1 MQIHGIGEL
10 ILRTREERGISQKEL
25 ACGLCEQQKLS
36 SIEMGNDLPDTFLL
50 EAFMSRMG
58 KSADKLEYVI
68 SEEEYKFY
76 VLRDSI
82 EEALGQEQYREVEQ
96 KLAEYEGYLM
106 EEDVLHFQYLDMV
119 QAFLVWTE
127 EQKKQ
132 EAIAWLES
140 AMDRTMPFWR
150 EEGIWGHA
158 ASWLEAG
165 LFLLWADRTKE
176 EEERSRFFERMLA
189 YIEEQWLDEEE
200 KVKIYPFTALL
211 YCRRLIREK
220 KYQQVQELCKKAIRL
235 LTENNTISNLLE
247 LLKLR
252 IIALQELAGK
262 EKELER
268 LIRQK
273 DALEAIEKE
282 YFYKVFETS
291 IFTKVKRE
299 LYLDREIIRKNR
311 KAMGITQEK
320 LSDGICTQETLA
332 RIEGGR
338 KAREKN
344 FQRLAERVSWKKEKR
359 TNEIG
364 CWDYVLLEKKREI
377 DWLAS
382 RYRNQEAKEKL
393 LAFPCPAT
401 IEGQQYVSYMMAM
414 LELQLKEREPEEV
427 LKLLEEAL
435 KMTLKLKDWT
445 KIKDYVLAKQEIL
458 ILNGMGI
465 AYAQMGQ
472 KKKAIE
478 LYEDI
483 MEGYRQSKIAPVFQA
498 YGMLTVLGNLAL
510 YLEEEDCFEEALR
523 QLEKK
528 IQLELSC
535 RRVGGVGKI
544 LVDAAY
550 TMERQNTQGE
560 KRKQM
565 YIQAYYLLDLMQE
578 NVTKGIVFNHFKVV
592 YGEEIEVE
600 ESCCIK

>member
-58 KSADKLEYVI
+58 KSADKLEYII

-82 EEALGQEQYREVEQ
+82 EEALAQEQYREVEQ
-96 KLAEYEGYLM
+96 KLAEYEEYLM

-119 QAFLVWTE
+119 RAFLVWTE

-150 EEGIWGHA
+150 EEGIWSHA
-158 ASWLEAG
+158 VSWLEAG
-165 LFLLWADRTKE
+165 LFLLWVDRIKE
-176 EEERSRFFERMLA
+176 EEELSRFFERLLA

-200 KVKIYPFTALL
+200 KAKIYPFTVLL
-211 YCRRLIREK
+211 YCRRLIKEK
-220 KYQQVQELCKKAIRL
+220 KYQQVQELCKKAIRI

-252 IIALQELAGK
+252 IIALQELEGK

-282 YFYKVFETS
+282 YFYKVSETS

-498 YGMLTVLGNLAL
+498 YGMLTVLGNLASF
-510 YLEEEDCFEEALR
+510 LEECDFYDESLSYRKEKFN
-523 QLEKK
+523 LEMK
-528 IQLELSC
+528 C
-535 RRVGGVGKI
+535 RRIGSIAQI
-544 LVDAAY
+544 LTGWAY
-550 TMERQNTQGE
+550 TLERQE
-560 KRKQM
+560 KEEERREKM
-565 YIQAYYLLDLMQE
+565 YLQAYYISDLVE
-578 NVTKGIVFNHFKVV
+578 DAITKEIIKTHFQKV
-592 YGEEIEVE
+592 YGYSIE
-600 ESCCIK
+600 

>member
-1 MQIHGIGEL
+1 MQIHSIGEL

-25 ACGLCEQQKLS
+25 ACGLCEQRKLS

-50 EAFMSRMG
+50 EAFMGRMG

-96 KLAEYEGYLM
+96 KLAEYEEYLM

-119 QAFLVWTE
+119 RTFLVWTE

-150 EEGIWGHA
+150 EEGIWSHA
-158 ASWLEAG
+158 VSWLEAG

-176 EEERSRFFERMLA
+176 EEELSRFFERLLA

-200 KVKIYPFTALL
+200 KAKIYPFTVLL
-211 YCRRLIREK
+211 YCRRLKKEK
-220 KYQQVQELCKKAIRL
+220 KYQQVQELCKKAIRI

-252 IIALQELAGK
+252 IIALQEMEGK

-282 YFYKVFETS
+282 YFYKVSETS

-320 LSDGICTQETLA
+320 LSEGICTQETLA

-364 CWDYVLLEKKREI
+364 CWDYVLLEKKWEI

-382 RYRNQEAKEKL
+382 RYRNQEAREKL
-393 LAFPCPAT
+393 LAFLCPDT
-401 IEGQQYVSYMMAM
+401 IEGQQYVSYMLAM
-414 LELQLKEREPEEV
+414 LELQLKEKEPEEV
-427 LKLLEEAL
+427 LKLLKEAL
-435 KMTLKLKDWT
+435 KMTLKLEDWT

-478 LYEDI
+478 LYENI

-498 YGMLTVLGNLAL
+498 YGMLTVLGNLASF
-510 YLEEEDCFEEALR
+510 LEECDFYDESLSYRKEKLS
-523 QLEKK
+523 LEVK
-528 IQLELSC
+528 C
-535 RRVGGVGKI
+535 RRIGSIAQI
-544 LVDAAY
+544 LTGWAY
-550 TMERQNTQGE
+550 TLERQE
-560 KRKQM
+560 KEEQRREKM
-565 YIQAYYLLDLMQE
+565 YLQAYYISDLVE
-578 NVTKGIVFNHFKVV
+578 DVIAKEIIKTHFQKV
-592 YGEEIEVE
+592 YGYSIE
-600 ESCCIK
+600 